1 MNLVTE
7 YLENSFEIK
16 SKTINTLVIEDTKY
30 FTKFIKAL
38 METANRGS
46 EEFGLIE
53 DFKKVDLSKV
63 TEIIFDLFSLEA
75 NNANILKKLY
85 EELEKDINS
94 EEIFNKKIEMESLAA
109 NIADDLIHMS
119 RFSLKSGDIN
129 YQNFFKAIAIEFDYD
144 KNSIIEK
151 LIEYIKV
158 TADLLDKK
166 LFVII
171 NLDSFLTE
179 EDLVE
184 LSKFLCYNKIK
195 VLALQNKITRQVKTC
210 ENLRILDQDLCEI

>member
-30 FTKFIKAL
+30 FTQFIKAL
-38 METANRGS
+38 IETANRGS
-46 EEFGLIE
+46 EEFELIE

-85 EELEKDINS
+85 TELEKDINS

-119 RFSLKSGDIN
+119 RLSLTAGGIN
-129 YQNFFKAIAIEFDYD
+129 YQNFFKALAIEFDYD

-166 LFVII
+166 LFIII

-184 LSKFLCYNKIK
+184 LSKFLCYNEIK

-210 ENLRILDQDLCEI
+210 ENLRIVDKDLCEI

>member
-7 YLENSFEIK
+7 YLENSFEIE
-16 SKTINTLVIEDTKY
+16 SKTINTLVIEDTKH
-30 FTKFIKAL
+30 FTQFIKAL
-38 METANRGS
+38 METANKES
-46 EEFGLIE
+46 EEFELIE
-53 DFKKVDLSKV
+53 DYKKIDISKV
-63 TEIIFDLFSLEA
+63 TEVIFDLFSLEA
-75 NNANILKKLY
+75 NNVNILKKLY
-85 EELEKDINS
+85 KELEKDINS

-119 RFSLKSGDIN
+119 RFSLTAGDIN
-129 YQNFFKAIAIEFDYD
+129 YQNFFKARAIEFDYD

-166 LFVII
+166 LFII

-184 LSKFLCYNKIK
+184 LSKFLCYNEIK

-210 ENLRILDQDLCEI
+210 ENLRIVDQDLCKI

>member
-7 YLENSFEIK
+7 YLENSFEIE
-16 SKTINTLVIEDTKY
+16 SKTINTLVIEDTKH
-30 FTKFIKAL
+30 FTQFIKAL
-38 METANRGS
+38 METANKES
-46 EEFGLIE
+46 EEFELIE
-53 DFKKVDLSKV
+53 DYKKIDISKV
-63 TEIIFDLFSLEA
+63 TEVIFDLFSLEA
-75 NNANILKKLY
+75 NNVNILKKLY
-85 EELEKDINS
+85 KELEKDINS

-119 RFSLKSGDIN
+119 RFSLTAGDIN
-129 YQNFFKAIAIEFDYD
+129 YQNFFKTRAIEFDYD

-166 LFVII
+166 LFII

-184 LSKFLCYNKIK
+184 LSKFLCYNEIK

-210 ENLRILDQDLCEI
+210 ENLRIVDQDLCKI